1 MLVPMAFPPFGMK
14 GPQCVLQFTVIRWQI
29 NFCFVFFT
37 PVKKNQQTNSEK
49 QEKSLQNVNGML
61 STAQNKTELPSLPL
75 K

>member
-49 QEKSLQNVNGML
+49 QKKSLQNVNGML
-61 STAQNKTELPSLPL
+61 STVQNKTELPSLLL